1 MWLAGPDGPDTS
13 SILAAATAARNGP
26 PGPQPPRAV
35 DVLLDAYT
43 VRYTDGYAAA
53 VPLFNRAI
61 EMLLA
66 ADVDVHHSDT
76 WLPVTRSKISPTLA
90 AEVWDAQSW
99 YALALRETQ
108 FTRMAGAPIHLQV
121 ALHYL
126 AWTLMLRGEFDKA
139 AAVIDEDYSV
149 GAATGNRS
157 VTYARLLLA
166 AWRGQRD
173 EAVESIEAILESA
186 AAEGK
191 CKIAD
196 VARYARAVLDNGF
209 GRHDDAL
216 TAIRQVF
223 LHDHVGLGA
232 LVIPELIEA
241 ASRTGDVAA
250 LHAARDWM
258 AVRVQ
263 ATPTP
268 WALGI
273 DCRIAALTSDGDA
286 AEYLYRE
293 SLEYLGR
300 APVDLE
306 RARGHL
312 IYGEWLRRQNRR
324 VDARAQLRV
333 AEEMFSAMG
342 ADGFADRARRELLAT
357 GESARKRSAETG
369 VSPSDLTPQELQVAQ
384 LARHGLSNREIGRQL
399 FISPRTVQYHLRKV
413 FAKLGIRSRGELA
426 HVLPGGT
433 TQLEPSA

>member
-1 MWLAGPDGPDTS
+1 
-13 SILAAATAARNGP
+13 
-26 PGPQPPRAV
+26 
-35 DVLLDAYT
+35 
-43 VRYTDGYAAA
+43 

-66 ADVDVHHSDT
+66 ADVDVYHSDT

-108 FTRMAGAPIHLQV
+108 FTRMTGAPIHLQV

-126 AWTLMLRGEFDKA
+126 AWTLLLRGEFDKA

-166 AWRGQRD
+166 AWRGQHD
-173 EAVESIEAILESA
+173 EACDSIEAILESA

-223 LHDHVGLGA
+223 VHDHVGLGA

-258 AVRVQ
+258 ALRVQ

-357 GESARKRSAETG
+357 GESARKRSADGG
-369 VSPSDLTPQELQVAQ
+369 VNPSDLTPQELQVAQ
-384 LARHGLSNREIGRQL
+384 LARHGLSNREIGGQL